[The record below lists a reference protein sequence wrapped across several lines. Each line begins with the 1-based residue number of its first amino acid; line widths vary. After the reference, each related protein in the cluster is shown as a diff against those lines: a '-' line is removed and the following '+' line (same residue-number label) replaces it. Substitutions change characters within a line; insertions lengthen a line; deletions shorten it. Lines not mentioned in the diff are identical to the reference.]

1 MAEVRCGSWRWF
13 AGSWFS
19 SPPALSHSVATRFPL
34 AHPPFPSFTLLWP
47 ATVFVSLI
55 LSHVTV
61 NQTFSAG
68 HGLDGEHTV
77 VDLGEVRRVT
87 VPRHLCALS
96 PALACTLLTMVV
108 IIISDPVSSS
118 RHLSSPH
125 VALTATARDV
135 PIAEAAEA
143 RSTQQEGESGA
154 GQHQRQQRHPDEEAS
169 VHRSR
174 C

>member
-1 MAEVRCGSWRWF
+1 
-13 AGSWFS
+13 
-19 SPPALSHSVATRFPL
+19 VATRFPL

-108 IIISDPVSSS
+108 IIIIFTHRWSVWPMLTTLVS
-118 RHLSSPH
+118 L
-125 VALTATARDV
+125 ALLT
-135 PIAEAAEA
+135 
-143 RSTQQEGESGA
+143 RSLM
-154 GQHQRQQRHPDEEAS
+154 P
-169 VHRSR
+169 
-174 C
+174 

>member
-1 MAEVRCGSWRWF
+1 MPLSELTTARNRLRPSLVSRLITTQPAGVDSCGGSPLWILAMVRRVVVQLA
-13 AGSWFS
+13 AGVESLRGH
-19 SPPALSHSVATRFPL
+19 PVPPL

-108 IIISDPVSSS
+108 VIII
-118 RHLSSPH
+118 
-125 VALTATARDV
+125 
-135 PIAEAAEA
+135 
-143 RSTQQEGESGA
+143 
-154 GQHQRQQRHPDEEAS
+154 
-169 VHRSR
+169 
-174 C
+174 

>member
-1 MAEVRCGSWRWF
+1 M
-13 AGSWFS
+13 
-19 SPPALSHSVATRFPL
+19 ATRFPL

-108 IIISDPVSSS
+108 IIIIGG
-118 RHLSSPH
+118 L
-125 VALTATARDV
+125 L
-135 PIAEAAEA
+135 
-143 RSTQQEGESGA
+143 
-154 GQHQRQQRHPDEEAS
+154 
-169 VHRSR
+169 
-174 C
+174 